1 MLKFWSYFKKLF
13 FFFKT
18 KNIEILDDFL
28 KKIFSKNPQIFIIKK
43 KFFSKNWQF
52 FNAFII

>member
-43 KFFSKNWQF
+43 KFF
-52 FNAFII
+52 II